1 MESISLELNSSVS
14 NSVQSTGERTV
25 STPSAE
31 EPLDLSIKTSSHEIT
46 SQQFTV
52 PVHNYYLPPLQSLLN
67 PTFISWFLSQGYVA
81 PTPLLTARQLQ
92 NGSTI
97 ADNVPTQVPSLS
109 WPKSDNEEGNGR
121 SVNVHRKHYQAE
133 ENNLIDKIKVGYNLS
148 FFGMFR

>member
-31 EPLDLSIKTSSHEIT
+31 EPLDLSIKTSSHEIAA
-46 SQQFTV
+46 QQFTV

-97 ADNVPTQVPSLS
+97 ADNVPTEVPSLS

-121 SVNVHRKHYQAE
+121 SVNVHRKHYQAGK
-133 ENNLIDKIKVGYNLS
+133 NNLVDKIKVGYDIS
-148 FFGMFR
+148 SFGMFR